1 MVSEEDFR
9 YNGHIPSTAES
20 AVVMLADCTEAATR
34 TLKNPNHQKYE
45 KFITNIIIDKMNYKQ
60 LNNSQLTI
68 NDLDKIKESF
78 IHYLLGRDHQ
88 RIEYGKD

>member
-1 MVSEEDFR
+1 MSEEDFR
-9 YNGHIPSTAES
+9 YNGHIPATAES

-34 TLKNPNHQKYE
+34 TMKNPNHQKYD
-45 KFITNIIIDKMNYKQ
+45 KFISSIIIDKMNYKQ

-88 RIEYGKD
+88 RIEYGGKD

>member
-9 YNGHIPSTAES
+9 YNGRIPSTEES

-34 TLKNPNHQKYE
+34 TMKNPNHQKYD
-45 KFITNIIIDKMNYKQ
+45 KFISLIIIDKMNHKQ
-60 LNNSQLTI
+60 LNNSELTI
-68 NDLDKIKESF
+68 NDLEKIKESF

-88 RIEYGKD
+88 RIEYDKE